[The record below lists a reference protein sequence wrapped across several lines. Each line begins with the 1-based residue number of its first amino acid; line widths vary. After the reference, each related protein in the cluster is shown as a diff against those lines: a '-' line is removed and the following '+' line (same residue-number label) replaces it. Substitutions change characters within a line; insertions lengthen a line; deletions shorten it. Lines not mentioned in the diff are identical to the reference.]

1 MVLINCE
8 NLVLGYDGKIIFKD
22 LSFKVNTGDFL
33 CIIGENGVG
42 KTTLMKCILGI
53 SKAMDGTIEFG
64 EGLKQNEIGYIPQQS
79 SAQREFPVTVQEV
92 VLSGCLNNH
101 GILAFYQA
109 KDKKKVEENLERLNI
124 KHLRKKSYGQLS
136 GGQQQRVL
144 LARALCSTKKLL
156 FLDEP
161 VAGLDPQA
169 TKDFYK
175 LLKLLNSEGI
185 AIVMITHDLQG
196 LKENAKQVLYL
207 NHEKKFYGNIKE
219 YLGGEENA

>member
-1 MVLINCE
+1 MALINCE
-8 NLVLGYDGKIIFKD
+8 NLVLGYDGKVIFQD
-22 LSFKVNTGDFL
+22 LSFKVNSGDFL

-53 SKAMDGTIEFG
+53 SRTMGGTIQFG

-92 VLSGCLNNH
+92 ILSGCLNSH
-101 GILAFYQA
+101 RSIAFYQA
-109 KDKKKVEENLERLNI
+109 KDKKKVEENLDRLNI
-124 KHLRKKSYGQLS
+124 KNLKKKAYGQLS

-144 LARALCSTKKLL
+144 LARALCATKKLL

-169 TKDFYK
+169 TKDFYD
-175 LLKLLNSEGI
+175 LLKQINREGI
-185 AIVMITHDLQG
+185 TVVMITHDLQG

-207 NHEKKFYGNIKE
+207 NHEKRFYGDVKE
-219 YLGGEENA
+219 YLGGQENA